1 MALTQKPNQR
11 KADDHIANGAAT
23 PPMEDTTRYNYP
35 KTFMGEPRPVRIVVI
50 GAGVSGI
57 AAVKMFK
64 DRFKDKQTEL
74 VLYERNADVGGTWL
88 ENRYPG

>member
-1 MALTQKPNQR
+1 MSLIQKPNQR
-11 KADDHIANGAAT
+11 KADDHIANGSAT
-23 PPMEDTTRYNYP
+23 PPPEGTTQYTYP
-35 KTFMGEPRPVRIVVI
+35 RTSMGEPRPVRIVVI

-64 DRFKDKQTEL
+64 DRFKDKHTEL

>member
-1 MALTQKPNQR
+1 MGSIQTPDQRQTRDHLVNESGVVQNTEQYAYPNTY
-11 KADDHIANGAAT
+11 KDA
-23 PPMEDTTRYNYP
+23 
-35 KTFMGEPRPVRIVVI
+35 PRLIRMVVV

-64 DRFKDKQTEL
+64 DRFKDKNAEL
-74 VLYERNADVGGTWL
+74 VVYERNAEVGGTWL